1 MAKSIM
7 QENKD
12 YCFLCGRNGH
22 TDPLDC
28 HHQQV
33 FYGTANRKLS
43 EQYGLKVYICHD
55 KCHLNGVHKNANID
69 NELKAFAQQVAMKY
83 YEWSA
88 KDFINIFGK
97 NYL

>member
-1 MAKSIM
+1 
-7 QENKD
+7 
-12 YCFLCGRNGH
+12 
-22 TDPLDC
+22 
-28 HHQQV
+28 V

-55 KCHLNGVHKNANID
+55 KCRLNGVHKNANID

-83 YEWSA
+83 YEWST